1 VSGGLVD
8 GLPILRERWPVV
20 TNQKPHSRRW
30 THYLLVACG
39 FAVVAGGSAFLLS
52 HPSRPAVAQAAPPAP
67 PPVTVSV
74 PVQRQ
79 VTEWDEYTGQF
90 AAVDYVEIRARVP
103 GYLTEIH
110 FTDGQIV
117 NKGDLL
123 FVIDPRP
130 YEIELQQAQAQ
141 LETAEASLELANRQ
155 LARAATLREKDFV
168 AQSTY
173 DERTQTMKAAAAA
186 VETGKAA
193 VRQANL
199 DLEFSHITA
208 PVTGRISQHQVSIG
222 NLVSGGSTAATP
234 TLLTTIVSL
243 DPIYLNF
250 DMSEAQFLSYERAVA
265 DGKLK
270 SNRDHGVQVF
280 ARLTDEQ
287 KWTREGAMN
296 FVDNQ
301 VDRGAGSIRAR
312 GVFPN
317 PTLLLTPGQFARLRI
332 PGSEPYQ
339 AILVPDASVV
349 TDQSSKLVMTV
360 ADDGTVVPKPV
371 RLGPMIDG
379 LRVIRS
385 GLDAKDKIV
394 IDGLVR
400 ARPGS
405 KVTPQPGEIKP
416 AATAG

>member
-1 VSGGLVD
+1 V
-8 GLPILRERWPVV
+8 PTHHP
-20 TNQKPHSRRW
+20 QKTRPAGARRW
-30 THYLLVACG
+30 IHYLTVAAGLAGVCG
-39 FAVVAGGSAFLLS
+39 VSVLLLG
-52 HPSRPAVAQAAPPAP
+52 HPSQPAVAQAAPAAP
-67 PPVTVSV
+67 PPVTVSQ
-74 PVQRQ
+74 PLQKE

-90 AAVDYVEIRARVP
+90 AAVDYVEIRARVS

-141 LETAEASLELANRQ
+141 LATAEATLDLATRE
-155 LARAATLREKDFV
+155 LARAASLREKDFV

-173 DERTQTMKAAAAA
+173 DQRLQTSKSAAAS

-193 VRQANL
+193 IRQAQL

-222 NLVSGGSTAATP
+222 NLVNGGSTGTP

-243 DPIYLNF
+243 DPIYVNF
-250 DMSEAQFLSYERAVA
+250 DMSEAQFLAYERAA
-265 DGKLK
+265 ASGKLK
-270 SNRDHGVQVF
+270 SNRDKGVPIFV
-280 ARLTDEQ
+280 RLTDERD
-287 KWTREGAMN
+287 WVREGTLN

-301 VDRGAGSIRAR
+301 VDRGAGTIRAR
-312 GVFPN
+312 GIFPN
-317 PTLLLTPGQFARLRI
+317 PNFFLTPGQFGRVRI

-339 AILVPDASVV
+339 AILVPDAAVV
-349 TDQSSKLVMTV
+349 TDQSSKILMTV
-360 ADDGTVVPKPV
+360 AEDGTVVPKLV
-371 RLGPMIDG
+371 RLGPTIDG
-379 LRVIRS
+379 LRVIRT
-385 GLDAKDKIV
+385 GITPTDRVV

-400 ARPGS
+400 ARPGG

-416 AATAG
+416 AQTAG

>member
-1 VSGGLVD
+1 M
-8 GLPILRERWPVV
+8 
-20 TNQKPHSRRW
+20 
-30 THYLLVACG
+30 
-39 FAVVAGGSAFLLS
+39 VAGGFVAVAGASALLLG
-52 HPSRPAVAQAAPPAP
+52 HPSRPAVAQAAPAAP
-67 PPVTVSV
+67 PPVTVSA
-74 PVQRQ
+74 PLQKE

-90 AAVDYVEIRARVP
+90 AAVDYVELRARVS

-117 NKGDLL
+117 KKGDLL

-141 LETAEASLELANRQ
+141 LATAEATLDLANRQ
-155 LARAATLREKDFV
+155 LSRAATLREKDFV

-173 DERTQTMKAAAAA
+173 DERTQTMKSAAAS

-193 VRQANL
+193 VRQAQL
-199 DLEFSHITA
+199 DIEFSHIVA
-208 PVTGRISQHQVSIG
+208 PVNGRISRHEVSIG
-222 NLVSGGSTAATP
+222 NLVSGGSTGTP

-250 DMSEAQFLSYERAVA
+250 DMSEAQFLAYERAVA
-265 DGKLK
+265 GGKLR
-270 SNRDHGVQVF
+270 SNRDKGVPVF
-280 ARLTDEQ
+280 TRLTDE
-287 KWTREGAMN
+287 KDWTREGVMN

-317 PTLLLTPGQFARLRI
+317 PNYFLTPGQFGRLRI
-332 PGSEPYQ
+332 PGSEPYT
-339 AILVPDASVV
+339 ATLVPDASVV
-349 TDQSSKLVMTV
+349 TDQSSKLILTV
-360 ADDGTVVPKPV
+360 AEDGTVVPKPV

-385 GLDAKDKIV
+385 GLDSKDRVV

-400 ARPGS
+400 ARPGT

-416 AATAG
+416 AAGG

>member
-1 VSGGLVD
+1 MSGSLVD
-8 GLPILRERWPVV
+8 GLSILRERRPPVS
-20 TNQKPHSRRW
+20 NQKPHSRRW
-30 THYLLVACG
+30 THTLLVACG
-39 FAVVAGGSAFLLS
+39 FAVVAGGSALLLGQPS
-52 HPSRPAVAQAAPPAP
+52 HPAVAQAAPPAP

-74 PVQRQ
+74 PVQKQ

-90 AAVDYVEIRARVP
+90 AAVDYVEIRARVS

-141 LETAEASLELANRQ
+141 LATAEASLDLANRQ
-155 LARAATLREKDFV
+155 LARAVTLREKDFV

-173 DERTQTMKAAAAA
+173 DERTQTMKSAAAA

-193 VRQANL
+193 VRQAQL
-199 DLEFSHITA
+199 DIEFSHITA
-208 PVTGRISQHQVSIG
+208 AVTGRISQHQVSIG
-222 NLVSGGSTAATP
+222 NLVSGGSTGTP

-270 SNRDHGVQVF
+270 SNRDKGVQVF

-317 PTLLLTPGQFARLRI
+317 PTFLLTPGQFGRLRI

-349 TDQSSKLVMTV
+349 TDQSSKLIMTV

-385 GLDAKDKIV
+385 GLDPKDKVV

>member
-1 VSGGLVD
+1 MSTQ
-8 GLPILRERWPVV
+8 PPPPTQKNPPVRA
-20 TNQKPHSRRW
+20 RRW
-30 THYLLVACG
+30 THYLLVGAG
-39 FAVVAGGSAFLLS
+39 LAAASGLSAVLLG
-52 HPSRPAVAQAAPPAP
+52 HPTRPAVAQAAPAAP
-67 PPVTVSV
+67 PPVTVSQ
-74 PVQRQ
+74 PLQKE

-130 YEIELQQAQAQ
+130 YEIEQQQAQAQ
-141 LETAEASLELANRQ
+141 LATAESTLDLANRQ
-155 LARAATLREKDFV
+155 LARAASLREKDFV

-173 DERTQTMKAAAAA
+173 DERLQTMKSAAAS

-193 VRQANL
+193 VRQAQL
-199 DLEFSHITA
+199 DLEFSHVTA
-208 PVTGRISQHQVSIG
+208 PLTGRISQHLVSIG
-222 NLVSGGSTAATP
+222 NLVSGGATGTP

-250 DMSEAQFLSYERAVA
+250 DMSEAQFLAYERASA
-265 DGKLK
+265 SGKLK
-270 SNRDHGVQVF
+270 SNRDKGVPVF
-280 ARLTDEQ
+280 ARLTDEAQ
-287 KWTREGAMN
+287 WTREGIMN

-301 VDRGAGSIRAR
+301 VDRSAGTIRAR

-317 PTLLLTPGQFARLRI
+317 PNFFLTSGQFGRLRI

-339 AILVPDASVV
+339 AILVPDAAVV
-349 TDQSSKLVMTV
+349 TDQSSKLLLTV
-360 ADDGTVVPKPV
+360 AEDGTVVPKLV
-371 RLGPMIDG
+371 RLGPTIDG

-385 GLDAKDKIV
+385 GIDPKDRVI

-400 ARPGS
+400 ARPGA
-405 KVTPQPGEIKP
+405 KVTPQPGEIKSS
-416 AATAG
+416 ATAG

>member
-1 VSGGLVD
+1 VS
-8 GLPILRERWPVV
+8 
-20 TNQKPHSRRW
+20 NQKPHPRRW
-30 THYLLVACG
+30 PHYLLVAAG
-39 FAVVAGGSAFLLS
+39 LTAVAGGSAVLLGR
-52 HPSRPAVAQAAPPAP
+52 PANPAVAQAAPAAP
-67 PPVTVSV
+67 PPVTVSA
-74 PVQRQ
+74 PVQKE

-141 LETAEASLELANRQ
+141 HATAEATLDLANRELQ
-155 LARAATLREKDFV
+155 RAATLREKDFV

-173 DERTQTMKAAAAA
+173 DQRLQTMKSAAAS

-193 VRQANL
+193 IRQAQL

-222 NLVSGGSTAATP
+222 NLVAGGATGTP

-265 DGKLK
+265 EGKLK
-270 SNRDHGVQVF
+270 SNRGAGVPVF

-287 KWTREGAMN
+287 KWTREGVLN

-301 VDRGAGSIRAR
+301 VDRSAGTIRAR
-312 GVFPN
+312 GIFPN
-317 PTLLLTPGQFARLRI
+317 PDLFLTPGQFGRLRI

-339 AILVPDASVV
+339 AILVPDVSVV
-349 TDQSSKLVMTV
+349 TDQSSKLLMTV

-385 GLDAKDKIV
+385 GLDAKDRVV

-400 ARPGS
+400 ARPGA

-416 AATAG
+416 SVTAG

>member
-1 VSGGLVD
+1 M
-8 GLPILRERWPVV
+8 
-20 TNQKPHSRRW
+20 
-30 THYLLVACG
+30 
-39 FAVVAGGSAFLLS
+39 VAGGAAFLLG
-52 HPSRPAVAQAAPPAP
+52 HPTSPAAAQAASPAP
-67 PPVTVSV
+67 PPVTVSA
-74 PVQRQ
+74 PVQKA

-90 AAVDYVEIRARVP
+90 AAVDYVEIRARVS

-110 FTDGQIV
+110 FTDGQLV

-123 FVIDPRP
+123 FIIDPRP

-141 LETAEASLELANRQ
+141 HATAEATLDLANRELQ
-155 LARAATLREKDFV
+155 RAATLREKDFV

-173 DERTQTMKAAAAA
+173 DQRLQTMKSAAAS
-186 VETGKAA
+186 VEAGKAA
-193 VRQANL
+193 IRQAQL

-208 PVTGRISQHQVSIG
+208 PVTGRISLHQVSIG
-222 NLVSGGSTAATP
+222 NLVAGGSNGTP

-265 DGKLK
+265 EGRLK
-270 SNRDHGVQVF
+270 SNRGTGVPVF

-287 KWTREGAMN
+287 KWTREGTLN
-296 FVDNQ
+296 FIDNQ
-301 VDRGAGSIRAR
+301 IDRSAGSIRAR
-312 GVFPN
+312 GIFPN
-317 PTLLLTPGQFARLRI
+317 PNFFLTPGQFGRMRI

-349 TDQSSKLVMTV
+349 TDQSAKLILTV
-360 ADDGTVVPKPV
+360 AEDGTVVPKPV

-385 GLDAKDKIV
+385 GLDAKDRVV

-400 ARPGS
+400 ARPGT

>member
-1 VSGGLVD
+1 VKGGRLVS
-8 GLPILRERWPVV
+8 
-20 TNQKPHSRRW
+20 NQKPRSRRW
-30 THYLLVACG
+30 THLLPVAAG
-39 FAVVAGGSAFLLS
+39 IAALAGGAAFLLG
-52 HPSRPAVAQAAPPAP
+52 HPTQPAVAQAAPAAP
-67 PPVTVSV
+67 PAVTVSA
-74 PVQRQ
+74 PVQKD

-90 AAVDYVEIRARVP
+90 AAVDSVEIRARVS

-117 NKGDLL
+117 KKGDLL

-141 LETAEASLELANRQ
+141 LATAEATLDLANRQ
-155 LARAATLREKDFV
+155 LSRAATLREKDFV

-173 DERTQTMKAAAAA
+173 DERTQTMKSAAAS

-193 VRQANL
+193 VRQAQL
-199 DLEFSHITA
+199 DIEFSHVTA
-208 PVTGRISQHQVSIG
+208 AMTGRISQHLVSIG
-222 NLVSGGSTAATP
+222 NLVSGGSTGTP

-265 DGKLK
+265 GGKLK
-270 SNRDHGVQVF
+270 SNRDAGVTVF
-280 ARLTDEQ
+280 SRLTDESA
-287 KWTREGAMN
+287 WTRQGAMN
-296 FVDNQ
+296 FVDNH
-301 VDRGAGSIRAR
+301 VDRSAGSIRAR
-312 GVFPN
+312 GVFAN
-317 PTLLLTPGQFARLRI
+317 PDFFLTPGQFGRLRI
-332 PGSEPYQ
+332 PGSETYQ
-339 AILVPDASVV
+339 ATLVPDASVV

-360 ADDGTVVPKPV
+360 AEDGTVVPKPV

-385 GLDAKDKIV
+385 GLDPKDRVV

-400 ARPGS
+400 ARPGA

-416 AATAG
+416 SATAG

>member
-1 VSGGLVD
+1 MS
-8 GLPILRERWPVV
+8 
-20 TNQKPHSRRW
+20 NQKPHSRRW
-30 THYLLVACG
+30 PHYLLVAAG
-39 FAVVAGGSAFLLS
+39 LIAVSGGSAVLLGRPAS
-52 HPSRPAVAQAAPPAP
+52 PAVAQAAPAAP
-67 PPVTVSV
+67 PPVTVSA
-74 PVQRQ
+74 PVQKN

-141 LETAEASLELANRQ
+141 LATAEATLDLANRQ
-155 LARAATLREKDFV
+155 LARAASLREKDFV

-173 DERTQTMKAAAAA
+173 DERLQTMKSATAS

-193 VRQANL
+193 VRQAQL
-199 DLEFSHITA
+199 DLEFSHIVA

-222 NLVSGGSTAATP
+222 NLVAGGSTGTP

-265 DGKLK
+265 GGKLK
-270 SNRDHGVQVF
+270 SNRDKGVPVF
-280 ARLTDEQ
+280 TRLTDEPN
-287 KWTREGAMN
+287 WTREGVMN

-301 VDRGAGSIRAR
+301 VDRSAGSIRAR
-312 GVFPN
+312 GIFPN
-317 PTLLLTPGQFARLRI
+317 PNFFLTPGQFGRLRI
-332 PGSEPYQ
+332 PGSEPYL
-339 AILVPDASVV
+339 AILVPDSSVV
-349 TDQSSKLVMTV
+349 TDQSSKLLMTV

-385 GLDAKDKIV
+385 GLDPKDRIV

-400 ARPGS
+400 ARPGT

-416 AATAG
+416 SATAG

>member
-1 VSGGLVD
+1 VS
-8 GLPILRERWPVV
+8 
-20 TNQKPHSRRW
+20 NQKPHPRRW
-30 THYLLVACG
+30 THYFLIAASVAT
-39 FAVVAGGSAFLLS
+39 VAGGTAVLLG
-52 HPSRPAVAQAAPPAP
+52 HPTRPAVAQAAPAAP
-67 PPVTVSV
+67 PPVTVSA
-74 PVQRQ
+74 PVQKE

-90 AAVDYVEIRARVP
+90 AAVDYVEIRARVS

-130 YEIELQQAQAQ
+130 YEIELQQAEAQ
-141 LETAEASLELANRQ
+141 LATASASLDLANRQ
-155 LARAATLREKDFV
+155 LSRAATLREKDFV

-173 DERTQTMKAAAAA
+173 DERTQTMKAAAAS

-193 VRQANL
+193 VRQAQL

-208 PVTGRISQHQVSIG
+208 PVTGRISRHEVSIG
-222 NLVSGGSTAATP
+222 NLVSGGAAAGTP

-270 SNRDHGVQVF
+270 SNRDKGVPVF
-280 ARLTDEQ
+280 ARLTDEP
-287 KWTREGAMN
+287 KWTREGVLN

-317 PTLLLTPGQFARLRI
+317 PNFFLTPGQFGRLRI

-349 TDQSSKLVMTV
+349 TDQSSKLVLTV
-360 ADDGTVVPKPV
+360 AEDGTVVPKPV
-371 RLGPMIDG
+371 RLGPVIDG

-385 GLDAKDKIV
+385 GLDAKDRVV

-416 AATAG
+416 SPTAG

>member
-1 VSGGLVD
+1 MS
-8 GLPILRERWPVV
+8 
-20 TNQKPHSRRW
+20 TQKPHARRG
-30 THYLLVACG
+30 TRYLLFAAGVA
-39 FAVVAGGSAFLLS
+39 AVAGGSAVLLGC
-52 HPSRPAVAQAAPPAP
+52 PTRPAVAQAAPATP
-67 PPVTVSV
+67 PPVTVSA
-74 PVQRQ
+74 PVQKE

-130 YEIELQQAQAQ
+130 YEIELQQAEAQ
-141 LETAEASLELANRQ
+141 LATASATLDLANRQ
-155 LARAATLREKDFV
+155 LSRAATLREKDFV

-173 DERTQTMKAAAAA
+173 DERTQTMKAAAAS

-193 VRQANL
+193 VRQAQL
-199 DLEFSHITA
+199 DLEFSHVTA
-208 PVTGRISQHQVSIG
+208 PVTGRISRHEVSIG
-222 NLVSGGSTAATP
+222 NLVSGGAAASTP

-265 DGKLK
+265 GGRLK
-270 SNRDHGVQVF
+270 SNRDKGVPVF

-287 KWTREGAMN
+287 TWTREGVLN

-301 VDRGAGSIRAR
+301 VDRSAGSIRAR

-317 PTLLLTPGQFARLRI
+317 PNFFLTPGQFGRLRI

-339 AILVPDASVV
+339 AILVPDAAVV
-349 TDQSSKLVMTV
+349 TDQSSKLVLTV
-360 ADDGTVVPKPV
+360 AVDGTVVPKPV
-371 RLGPMIDG
+371 RLGPVIDG

-385 GLDAKDKIV
+385 GLDPKDRVV

-416 AATAG
+416 SATAG

>member
-1 VSGGLVD
+1 MS
-8 GLPILRERWPVV
+8 
-20 TNQKPHSRRW
+20 NQKPHARRW
-30 THYLLVACG
+30 THYFLVAAG
-39 FAVVAGGSAFLLS
+39 VAAVAGGSAVLLG
-52 HPSRPAVAQAAPPAP
+52 HPTRPAVAQAAPAAP

-74 PVQRQ
+74 PVQKE

-130 YEIELQQAQAQ
+130 YEIELQQAEAQ
-141 LETAEASLELANRQ
+141 LATASATLDLANRQ
-155 LARAATLREKDFV
+155 LSRAATLREKDFV

-173 DERTQTMKAAAAA
+173 DERTQTMKVAAAS

-193 VRQANL
+193 VRQAQL
-199 DLEFSHITA
+199 DLEFSHVTA
-208 PVTGRISQHQVSIG
+208 PVTGRISRHEVSIG
-222 NLVSGGSTAATP
+222 NLVSGGAAASTP

-265 DGKLK
+265 GGRLK
-270 SNRDHGVQVF
+270 STRDKGVPVF
-280 ARLTDEQ
+280 ARLTDEPT
-287 KWTREGAMN
+287 WTREGVLN

-301 VDRGAGSIRAR
+301 VDRSAGSIRAR

-317 PTLLLTPGQFARLRI
+317 PNFFLTPGQFGRLRI

-339 AILVPDASVV
+339 AILVPDAAVV

-360 ADDGTVVPKPV
+360 AEDGTVVPKPV

-385 GLDAKDKIV
+385 GLDPKDRVV

-416 AATAG
+416 APAAGG

>member
-1 VSGGLVD
+1 MS
-8 GLPILRERWPVV
+8 
-20 TNQKPHSRRW
+20 NQKPHARRW
-30 THYLLVACG
+30 THYFLVAAG
-39 FAVVAGGSAFLLS
+39 VAAVAGGSAVLLG
-52 HPSRPAVAQAAPPAP
+52 HPTRPAVAQAAPAAP

-74 PVQRQ
+74 PVQKE

-130 YEIELQQAQAQ
+130 YEIELQQAEAQ
-141 LETAEASLELANRQ
+141 LATASATLDLANRQ
-155 LARAATLREKDFV
+155 LSRAATLREKDFV

-173 DERTQTMKAAAAA
+173 DERTQTMKVAAAS

-193 VRQANL
+193 VRQAQL
-199 DLEFSHITA
+199 DLEFSHVTA
-208 PVTGRISQHQVSIG
+208 PVTGRISRHEVSIG
-222 NLVSGGSTAATP
+222 NLVSGGAAASTP

-265 DGKLK
+265 GGRLK
-270 SNRDHGVQVF
+270 STRDKGVPVF
-280 ARLTDEQ
+280 ARLTDEPT
-287 KWTREGAMN
+287 WTREGVLN

-301 VDRGAGSIRAR
+301 VDRSAGSIRAR

-317 PTLLLTPGQFARLRI
+317 PNFFLTPGQFGRLRI
-332 PGSEPYQ
+332 PGSDPYQ
-339 AILVPDASVV
+339 AILVPDAAVV

-360 ADDGTVVPKPV
+360 AEDGTVVPKPV

>member
-1 VSGGLVD
+1 MTNRHASS
-8 GLPILRERWPVV
+8 PRWSA
-20 TNQKPHSRRW
+20 SRRANAARRLCS
-30 THYLLVACG
+30 LLV
-39 FAVVAGGSAFLLS
+39 S
-52 HPSRPAVAQAAPPAP
+52 
-67 PPVTVSV
+67 PVTVSP
-74 PVQRQ
+74 PVQKE

-130 YEIELQQAQAQ
+130 YEIEQQQAQAQ
-141 LETAEASLELANRQ
+141 LATAEATLDLANRE
-155 LARAATLREKDFV
+155 LARAASLREKDFV

-173 DERTQTMKAAAAA
+173 DQRLQTMKSAAAS

-193 VRQANL
+193 VRQAQL
-199 DLEFSHITA
+199 DQDFSHVTA
-208 PVTGRISQHQVSIG
+208 PISGRISQHQVSIG
-222 NLVSGGSTAATP
+222 NLVSGGQNGTATM
-234 TLLTTIVSL
+234 LTTIVSL

-265 DGKLK
+265 EGKLK
-270 SNRDHGVQVF
+270 SNRDKGVPVY
-280 ARLTDEQ
+280 ARLTDERQ
-287 KWTREGAMN
+287 WTREGAMN

-301 VDRGAGSIRAR
+301 VDRSAGTIRAR
-312 GVFPN
+312 GGFPN
-317 PTLLLTPGQFARLRI
+317 PSLLWTPGRFGRVRI

-339 AILVPDASVV
+339 AIRVPEASIV
-349 TDQSSKLVMTV
+349 TDQSSILVMTV
-360 ADDGTVVPKPV
+360 ADDGTVVPKLV
-371 RLGPMIDG
+371 RLGPTIDG

-385 GLDAKDKIV
+385 GLDPKDKVV

-400 ARPGS
+400 ARPGA
-405 KVTPQPGEIKP
+405 KVTPQAGEIKP
-416 AATAG
+416 APETAG

>member
-1 VSGGLVD
+1 MS
-8 GLPILRERWPVV
+8 
-20 TNQKPHSRRW
+20 NQKPHSRRW
-30 THYLLVACG
+30 PHYLLVAAG
-39 FAVVAGGSAFLLS
+39 LIAVSGGSAVLLGRPAS
-52 HPSRPAVAQAAPPAP
+52 PAVAQAAPAAP
-67 PPVTVSV
+67 PPVTVSA
-74 PVQRQ
+74 PVQKN

-110 FTDGQIV
+110 FVDGQIV
-117 NKGDLL
+117 KKGDLL

-141 LETAEASLELANRQ
+141 LATAEATLDLANRQ
-155 LARAATLREKDFV
+155 LARAASLREKDFV

-173 DERTQTMKAAAAA
+173 DERLQTMKSATAS

-193 VRQANL
+193 VRQAQL
-199 DLEFSHITA
+199 DLEFSHIVA

-222 NLVSGGSTAATP
+222 NLVAGGSTGTP

-265 DGKLK
+265 GGKLK
-270 SNRDHGVQVF
+270 SNRDKGVPVF
-280 ARLTDEQ
+280 TRLTDEPN
-287 KWTREGAMN
+287 WTREGVMN

-301 VDRGAGSIRAR
+301 VDRSAGSIRAR
-312 GVFPN
+312 GIFPN
-317 PTLLLTPGQFARLRI
+317 PNFFLTPGQFGRLRI
-332 PGSEPYQ
+332 PGSEPYL
-339 AILVPDASVV
+339 AILVPDSSVV
-349 TDQSSKLVMTV
+349 TDQSSKLLMTV

-385 GLDAKDKIV
+385 GLDAKDRIV

-400 ARPGS
+400 ARPGT

-416 AATAG
+416 SATAG

>member
-1 VSGGLVD
+1 MS
-8 GLPILRERWPVV
+8 
-20 TNQKPHSRRW
+20 NKKPHARRW
-30 THYLLVACG
+30 TH
-39 FAVVAGGSAFLLS
+39 FALVAGGFAAVAGASAFLLG
-52 HPSRPAVAQAAPPAP
+52 HPSRPAVAQAAAPAP

-90 AAVDYVEIRARVP
+90 AAVDYVEIRARVS

-141 LETAEASLELANRQ
+141 LATAEASLELANRQ
-155 LARAATLREKDFV
+155 LSRAATLREKDFV

-173 DERTQTMKAAAAA
+173 DERTQTMKSAAAA
-186 VETGKAA
+186 VETGRAA
-193 VRQANL
+193 VRQAQL
-199 DLEFSHITA
+199 DIEFSHITA
-208 PVTGRISQHQVSIG
+208 AVTGRISQHQVSIG
-222 NLVSGGSTAATP
+222 NLVSGGSTGTP

-270 SNRDHGVQVF
+270 SSRDKGVQVF

-312 GVFPN
+312 GIFPN
-317 PTLLLTPGQFARLRI
+317 PSFLLTPGQFGRLRI

-339 AILVPDASVV
+339 AILVPDSSVV
-349 TDQSSKLVMTV
+349 TDQSSKLILTV
-360 ADDGTVVPKPV
+360 AEDGTVVPKPV

-385 GLDAKDKIV
+385 GLDPKDKVV

>member
-1 VSGGLVD
+1 VS
-8 GLPILRERWPVV
+8 
-20 TNQKPHSRRW
+20 NQKPHARRW
-30 THYLLVACG
+30 THYFLVAAG
-39 FAVVAGGSAFLLS
+39 VAAVAGGSAVLLG
-52 HPSRPAVAQAAPPAP
+52 HPTRPAVAQAAPAAP

-74 PVQRQ
+74 PVQKE

-130 YEIELQQAQAQ
+130 YEIELQQAEAQ
-141 LETAEASLELANRQ
+141 LATASATLDLANRQ
-155 LARAATLREKDFV
+155 LSRAATLREKDFV

-173 DERTQTMKAAAAA
+173 DERTQTMKVAAAS

-193 VRQANL
+193 VRQAQL
-199 DLEFSHITA
+199 DLEFSHVTA
-208 PVTGRISQHQVSIG
+208 PVTGRISRHEVSIG
-222 NLVSGGSTAATP
+222 NLVSGGAAASTP

-265 DGKLK
+265 GGRLK
-270 SNRDHGVQVF
+270 STRDKGVPVF
-280 ARLTDEQ
+280 ARLTDEPT
-287 KWTREGAMN
+287 WTREGVLN

-301 VDRGAGSIRAR
+301 VDRSAGSIRAR

-317 PTLLLTPGQFARLRI
+317 PNFFLTPGQFGRLRI
-332 PGSEPYQ
+332 PGSDPYQ
-339 AILVPDASVV
+339 AILVPDAAVV

-360 ADDGTVVPKPV
+360 AEDGTVVPKPV

>member
-1 VSGGLVD
+1 VPTQP
-8 GLPILRERWPVV
+8 LPPIQKFRPV
-20 TNQKPHSRRW
+20 KPRRW
-30 THYLLVACG
+30 LHYLIVAAG
-39 FAVVAGGSAFLLS
+39 LAAVTGGTALLLG
-52 HPSRPAVAQAAPPAP
+52 HPTNRAVAQAAPPAP
-67 PPVTVSV
+67 PPVTVSQ
-74 PVQRQ
+74 PLQKE

-141 LETAEASLELANRQ
+141 LETAEATLDLANRQ

-173 DERTQTMKAAAAA
+173 DERTQTMKSATAA

-193 VRQANL
+193 VRQAQL
-199 DLEFSHITA
+199 DIEFSHVTA
-208 PVTGRISQHQVSIG
+208 PIGGRISRHEVSIG
-222 NLVSGGSTAATP
+222 NLVSGGASGATP

-243 DPIYLNF
+243 DPIYAYF
-250 DMSEAQFLSYERAVA
+250 DMSEAQYLSYERAVA
-265 DGKLK
+265 SGKLK
-270 SNRDHGVQVF
+270 STRGSGVAVF
-280 ARLTDEQ
+280 ARLTDETQ
-287 KWTREGAMN
+287 WPYEGAMN

-301 VDRGAGSIRAR
+301 VNRGAGTIRGR

-317 PTLLLTPGQFARLRI
+317 ANFFLTPGQFTRLRI

-339 AILVPDASVV
+339 ALLVPDGAVV
-349 TDQSSKLVMTV
+349 TDQSSKLLMTV
-360 ADDGTVVPKPV
+360 AEDGTIVPKPV
-371 RLGPMIDG
+371 RVGPTIDG

-385 GLDAKDKIV
+385 GIDAKDRVV

-400 ARPGS
+400 ARPGA
-405 KVTPQPGEIKP
+405 KVTPQPGEIKATP
-416 AATAG
+416 ETAG

>member
-1 VSGGLVD
+1 MS
-8 GLPILRERWPVV
+8 
-20 TNQKPHSRRW
+20 NQKPHSRRW
-30 THYLLVACG
+30 PHYLLVAAG
-39 FAVVAGGSAFLLS
+39 LIAVSGGSAVLLGR
-52 HPSRPAVAQAAPPAP
+52 PSNPAVAQAAPAAP
-67 PPVTVSV
+67 PPVTVSP
-74 PVQRQ
+74 PVQKN

-90 AAVDYVEIRARVP
+90 AAVDYVEIRARVS

-117 NKGDLL
+117 KKGDLL

-141 LETAEASLELANRQ
+141 LATAEATLDLANRQ
-155 LARAATLREKDFV
+155 LARAASLREKDFV

-173 DERTQTMKAAAAA
+173 DERLQTMKAATAS

-193 VRQANL
+193 VRQAQL
-199 DLEFSHITA
+199 DLEFSHIVA

-222 NLVSGGSTAATP
+222 NLVAGGSTGTP

-265 DGKLK
+265 GGKLK
-270 SNRDHGVQVF
+270 SNRDKGVPVF
-280 ARLTDEQ
+280 TRLTDEPN
-287 KWTREGAMN
+287 WTREGAMN

-301 VDRGAGSIRAR
+301 VDRSAGSIRAR
-312 GVFPN
+312 GIFPN
-317 PTLLLTPGQFARLRI
+317 PDFFLTPGQFGRLRI
-332 PGSEPYQ
+332 PGSEPYL
-339 AILVPDASVV
+339 AILVPDSSVV
-349 TDQSSKLVMTV
+349 TDQSSKLLMTV

-385 GLDAKDKIV
+385 GLDPKDRIV

-400 ARPGS
+400 ARPGT

-416 AATAG
+416 SATAG

>member
-1 VSGGLVD
+1 MSTQP
-8 GLPILRERWPVV
+8 LPPTSKSLPARA
-20 TNQKPHSRRW
+20 RRW
-30 THYLLVACG
+30 TRYLLAG
-39 FAVVAGGSAFLLS
+39 AGLAAVCASAALLLG
-52 HPSRPAVAQAAPPAP
+52 HPTHPAIAQAAPPAP
-67 PPVTVSV
+67 PPVTVSQ
-74 PVQRQ
+74 PLLKE

-90 AAVDYVEIRARVP
+90 AAVDYVEIRARVS

-130 YEIELQQAQAQ
+130 YEIELQQGQAQ
-141 LETAEASLELANRQ
+141 LATAEATLDLATRE
-155 LARAATLREKDFV
+155 LARAASLREKDFV

-173 DERTQTMKAAAAA
+173 DQRLQTMKTAAAS

-199 DLEFSHITA
+199 DLEFSHVTA

-250 DMSEAQFLSYERAVA
+250 DMSEAQFLAYERAA
-265 DGKLK
+265 ANGRLK
-270 SNRDHGVQVF
+270 SNRDKGVPVF
-280 ARLTDEQ
+280 VRLTDETQ
-287 KWTREGAMN
+287 WAREGVLN

-301 VDRGAGSIRAR
+301 VDRGAGTIRAR
-312 GVFPN
+312 GIFPN
-317 PTLLLTPGQFARLRI
+317 PNFFLTPGQFGRLRL

-339 AILVPDASVV
+339 AILVPDAAVV
-349 TDQSSKLVMTV
+349 TDQSSKLLMTV
-360 ADDGTVVPKPV
+360 TEDGTVVPKLV
-371 RLGPMIDG
+371 RLGPTIDG
-379 LRVIRS
+379 LRVVRS
-385 GLDAKDKIV
+385 GLDPKDRVV

-400 ARPGS
+400 ARPGG
-405 KVTPQPGEIKP
+405 KVTPQPGEIKSP
-416 AATAG
+416 ATAG

>member
-1 VSGGLVD
+1 MS
-8 GLPILRERWPVV
+8 
-20 TNQKPHSRRW
+20 NQKPHARRW
-30 THYLLVACG
+30 THYFLVAAG
-39 FAVVAGGSAFLLS
+39 VAAVAGGSAVLLG
-52 HPSRPAVAQAAPPAP
+52 HPTRPAVAQAAPAAP

-74 PVQRQ
+74 PVQKE

-130 YEIELQQAQAQ
+130 YEIELQQAEAQ
-141 LETAEASLELANRQ
+141 LATASATLDLANRQ
-155 LARAATLREKDFV
+155 LSRAATLREKDFV

-173 DERTQTMKAAAAA
+173 DERTQTMKVAAAS

-193 VRQANL
+193 VRQAQL
-199 DLEFSHITA
+199 DLEFSHVTA
-208 PVTGRISQHQVSIG
+208 PVTGRISRHEVSIG
-222 NLVSGGSTAATP
+222 NLVSGGAAASTP

-265 DGKLK
+265 GGRLK
-270 SNRDHGVQVF
+270 STRDKGVPVF
-280 ARLTDEQ
+280 ARLTDEPT
-287 KWTREGAMN
+287 WTREGVLN

-301 VDRGAGSIRAR
+301 VDRSAGSIRAR

-317 PTLLLTPGQFARLRI
+317 PNFFLTPGQFGRLRI
-332 PGSEPYQ
+332 PGSDPYQ
-339 AILVPDASVV
+339 AILVPDAAVV

-360 ADDGTVVPKPV
+360 AEDGTVVPKPV

-385 GLDAKDKIV
+385 GLDPKDRVV

-416 AATAG
+416 APAAGG

>member
-1 VSGGLVD
+1 MPTQSPLKNRPAGA
-8 GLPILRERWPVV
+8 
-20 TNQKPHSRRW
+20 RRW
-30 THYLLVACG
+30 IHHLTVAAGLAATGGICMLLLG
-39 FAVVAGGSAFLLS
+39 
-52 HPSRPAVAQAAPPAP
+52 HPSAPAVAQAAPAAP

-74 PVQRQ
+74 PLQKE

-90 AAVDYVEIRARVP
+90 AAVDYVELRARVS

-141 LETAEASLELANRQ
+141 LATAEATLDLATRE
-155 LARAATLREKDFV
+155 LARAASLREKDFV

-173 DERTQTMKAAAAA
+173 DQRLQTTKSAAAS

-193 VRQANL
+193 IRQAQL

-208 PVTGRISQHQVSIG
+208 PLTGRISQHLVSIG
-222 NLVSGGSTAATP
+222 NLVNGGSTGTP

-243 DPIYLNF
+243 DPIYVNF
-250 DMSEAQFLSYERAVA
+250 DMSEAQFLAYERAA
-265 DGKLK
+265 ASGKLK
-270 SNRDHGVQVF
+270 SNRDKGVPISV
-280 ARLTDEQ
+280 RLTDE
-287 KWTREGAMN
+287 KDWGREGTLN

-301 VDRGAGSIRAR
+301 VDRGAGTIRAR
-312 GVFPN
+312 GIFPN
-317 PTLLLTPGQFARLRI
+317 PNFFLTPGQFGRVRI

-339 AILVPDASVV
+339 ATLVPDSAVV
-349 TDQSSKLVMTV
+349 TDQSSKILMTV
-360 ADDGTVVPKPV
+360 AEDGTVVPKLV
-371 RLGPMIDG
+371 RLGPTIDG

-385 GLDAKDKIV
+385 GLAPTDRVV

-400 ARPGS
+400 ARPGA

-416 AATAG
+416 AQTAG